1 MVEETTVTTK
11 VGKRTPWTSTS
22 WRIRHNITTTTSMP
36 RALSPPLAMASPS
49 TELAHSTALL
59 STELGHSM
67 ALLSMV
73 AAHLGGDPVMVH
85 NK

>member
-11 VGKRTPWTSTS
+11 EGKMTPWTSTS

-36 RALSPPLAMASPS
+36 LAPLPPLAMASPS
-49 TELAHSTALL
+49 TELAHNTALL
-59 STELGHSM
+59 SM
-67 ALLSMV
+67 A
-73 AAHLGGDPVMVH
+73 AARPEGGPVMVP